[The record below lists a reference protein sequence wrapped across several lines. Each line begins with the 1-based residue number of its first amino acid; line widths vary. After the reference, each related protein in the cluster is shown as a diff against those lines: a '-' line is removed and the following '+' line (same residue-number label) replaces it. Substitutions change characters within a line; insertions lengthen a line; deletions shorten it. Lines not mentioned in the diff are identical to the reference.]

1 MLVGSLLHSLRAQID
16 ALKTATQ
23 LVWQSSP
30 SWTLGRLILVIIQGL
45 LPLASLYLTKLI
57 VDTVT
62 GSVTGADNS
71 VIWNQALLLV
81 GLYTGVLLVT
91 NLCVA
96 VAEMV
101 NTAQRQRLTDYT
113 QGLLH
118 TQAATLDLGYYE
130 DPEYH
135 DILER
140 AEEEAPYRPVDILD
154 NLVQIGQNGISLLAM
169 VGLLLSLHPGL
180 IGVLLAAAL
189 PAMFVKMRYA
199 QVLYRWQRSRTS
211 LERQADYL
219 GWLLTSDSA
228 AKELRLFGLSQFLS
242 QRFRHIRQRL
252 YREKLRLVFRRFVWF
267 ASTQL
272 MTSGVVFLAYA
283 FIIYQTIQGTLKLG
297 DLVLYH
303 QAFQRG
309 QNAMRSV
316 LQALADL
323 YEDNLFIE
331 NFREFL
337 ALESRLPI
345 PAQPQAVPSPLLY
358 GITLENV
365 SFQYPKTTR
374 QALRNVSLTIR
385 PKETIALVG
394 ENGCGKTT
402 LVKLLCRL
410 YDPSEGRIALD
421 GIDLKAFDLGEWH
434 RYISPVFQDYVQYH
448 LTARENIGLGNI
460 SLSDEDAIKTAA
472 MLSGAD
478 HVIQQLPQG
487 YQTILGK
494 WFETGEELSGGQWQS
509 IALARAFLRNAP
521 LIILDE
527 PTSALD
533 PKAEYE
539 VFKKF
544 YQLTRN
550 QTAVLISHRLATVR
564 MADCIYVMA
573 NGSIVEK
580 GTHLELLQLGGTYA
594 QLYETQAKNY
604 R

>member
-96 VAEMV
+96 VAELV

>member
-1 MLVGSLLHSLRAQID
+1 MGSLLHSLRAQGG
-16 ALKTATQ
+16 ALKTATY

-30 SWTLGRLILVIIQGL
+30 SWTTGRLILVVIQGI

-57 VDTVT
+57 VDAVT
-62 GSVTGADNS
+62 ASVTS
-71 VIWNQALLLV
+71 VDKTPILHQALLLV
-81 GLYTGVLLVT
+81 GLYTGVMLMT
-91 NLCVA
+91 NLCGA
-96 VAEMV
+96 LSELI
-101 NTAQRQRLTDYT
+101 NTAQRQRLTDHT
-113 QGLLH
+113 QDLLH
-118 TQAATLDLGYYE
+118 TQAAALDLGYYE

-169 VGLLLSLHPGL
+169 VGLLLSLHAGL
-180 IGVLLAAAL
+180 IGVLFAAAL
-189 PAMFVKMRYA
+189 PAMFVKMKFA
-199 QVLYRWQRSRTS
+199 QVLYGWERNRTS

-228 AKELRLFGLSQFLS
+228 AKEVRLYGLSQFLGK
-242 QRFRHIRQRL
+242 RFRQIRQRL
-252 YREKLRLVFRRFVWF
+252 YREKLRLVMRRFVWF
-267 ASTQL
+267 AGTQL
-272 MTSGVVFLAYA
+272 LTSGVVFLAYA
-283 FIIYQTIQGTLKLG
+283 FIVYQTVQGTLKLG

-309 QNAMRSV
+309 QNAMRAV
-316 LQALADL
+316 LQGFADL
-323 YEDNLFIE
+323 YEDSLFIE
-331 NFREFL
+331 NFQEFL
-337 ALESRLPI
+337 ALESRLPAPI
-345 PAQPQAVPSPLLY
+345 KPCPVPAPLQQ

-385 PKETIALVG
+385 PQETIALVG

-410 YDPSEGRIALD
+410 YDPTEGRIALD
-421 GIDLKAFDLGEWH
+421 GIDLKSFEITELH
-434 RYISPVFQDYVQYH
+434 RHMSAVFQDYVQYH

-460 SLSDEDAIKTAA
+460 ALSDEDAITEAA
-472 MLSGAD
+472 RLSGAD
-478 HVIQQLPQG
+478 PVIRRLPQG
-487 YQTILGK
+487 YQTVLGK
-494 WFETGEELSGGQWQS
+494 WFEAGEELSGGQWQS
-509 IALARAFLRNAP
+509 IALARAFLRDAP
-521 LIILDE
+521 IIILDE

-539 VFKKF
+539 VFKQF
-544 YQLTRN
+544 YQLTHN
-550 QTAVLISHRLATVR
+550 QTAILISHRLATVR

-573 NGSIVEK
+573 NGSIIEK
-580 GTHLELLQLGGTYA
+580 GTHQELLRRGGTYA